1 MADDQPDG
9 QSDRLGPTEGSLRWH
24 LQQVRDSLVATLDGL
39 DEYDRRRPMT
49 PSGTNLLGLVKHLAG
64 IELEYLGLCVG
75 RPPAVELPWV
85 ADQAIWESADM
96 WATADES
103 SEELIELYRG
113 AWRHAD
119 ESIEQLGLSAPAT
132 VPWWPEERRDTTL
145 GVLLVRV
152 VSETSQH
159 AGHADILRE
168 MIDGRGGGDHDD
180 VGDEQWWLDHVARVQ
195 HAADAHRPATS

>member
-24 LQQVRDSLVATLDGL
+24 LQHVRESLLATLDSL

-64 IELEYLGLCVG
+64 IELEYLGVCVG

-85 ADQAIWESADM
+85 ADQSIWESADM

-113 AWRHAD
+113 AWRHSD
-119 ESIEQLGLSAPAT
+119 ESIEQLGLA
-132 VPWWPEERRDTTL
+132 
-145 GVLLVRV
+145 
-152 VSETSQH
+152 
-159 AGHADILRE
+159 
-168 MIDGRGGGDHDD
+168 
-180 VGDEQWWLDHVARVQ
+180 
-195 HAADAHRPATS
+195 

>member
-9 QSDRLGPTEGSLRWH
+9 QSDRFRPTEGSLRWH
-24 LQQVRDSLVATLDGL
+24 LQHVREAIVATLDGL

-64 IELEYLGLCVG
+64 IELEYLGVCVG
-75 RPPAVELPWV
+75 RPPAFGGSWDDDEAVSEN
-85 ADQAIWESADM
+85 ADM

-103 SEELIELYRG
+103 SDKLIERYRS
-113 AWRHAD
+113 AWRHSD
-119 ESIEQLGLSAPAT
+119 ESIEQLGLAAQAH

-168 MIDGRGGGDHDD
+168 MIDGQGGSDHAD
-180 VGDEQWWLDHVARVQ
+180 VGDAQWWSDHVDRVQ